1 MNIKRIGFIGM
12 GIMGAPMAINLI
24 KAGFQLT
31 VTTRTKSKAYPVIEA
46 GAAWVDTPAQ
56 AAKWADLVI
65 CCVTDTPDVEKVLLG
80 SGGVIEQ
87 ARVGLICVDMST
99 ISPFATEK
107 MAGTLAEKGVSLI
120 DAPISG
126 GQIGAEKAKLSIMA
140 GGEKAVFDKVMPV
153 FEAMGR
159 QITYC
164 GKSGSG
170 QRTKLVNQVMV
181 VHTLMS
187 ACEGLAFAKK
197 AGLDL
202 QTTHNATSKGAAG
215 SHSLNILGQK
225 IIDGDM
231 KPSFMVDLQMKDLR
245 LVLEYA
251 DRINQPL
258 PGVAL
263 VKQMMAS
270 LQAKG
275 RGRDGTQSLYDVI
288 VALGSEND

>member
-1 MNIKRIGFIGM
+1 MGIKKIGFVGM
-12 GIMGAPMAINLI
+12 GIMGAPMAKNLI
-24 KAGFQLT
+24 KAGFDLT
-31 VTTRTKSKAYPVIEA
+31 ITTRTKSKAEPVIAA
-46 GAAWVDTPAQ
+46 G
-56 AAKWADLVI
+56 AKWADCPAALAGGVDVVI
-65 CCVTDTPDVEKVLLG
+65 ICVTDTPDVKAVLFG
-80 SGGVIEQ
+80 EGGVVQ
-87 ARVGLICVDMST
+87 TADKGLICVDMST
-99 ISPFATEK
+99 ISPFETEL
-107 MAGTLAEKGVSLI
+107 MAQTLAAKGISLI

-126 GQIGAEKAKLSIMA
+126 GEVGAIEAKLSIMA
-140 GGEKAVFDKVMPV
+140 GGERAVFDNLMPV

-164 GKSGSG
+164 GASGSG
-170 QRTKLVNQVMV
+170 QRTKMVNQVMV

-187 ACEGLAFAKK
+187 TCEGLAFAKK

-202 QTTHNATSKGAAG
+202 QTTFNAVSKGAAG
-215 SHSLNILGQK
+215 SHALNVLGQK

-251 DRINQPL
+251 EHINQPL

-263 VKQMMAS
+263 IKQLLAS

-275 RGRDGTQSLYDVI
+275 RGKDGTQSLFDVI
-288 VALGSEND
+288 AELGS